1 MPRRERL
8 IPLFAVSAVL
18 AIAILIAFQL
28 YLIREPARLEADAAD
43 DLQAAQ
49 TAGGRL
55 FNEQCV
61 ACHGDHGQG
70 GVGPALNSRALLT
83 SASDEL
89 LFNLIRTGVPGTSM
103 PAWGQVFGGPL
114 TDEEIRQV
122 VAYLRAWEAGAPYP
136 DELAAAPDPS
146 RGALIFDSTCIVCHG
161 REGSGTDRAPALNDP
176 ELLDTF
182 DNEWFRQT
190 IAQGRPSKGM
200 PTWGT
205 VLSPEQIDDIVALLA
220 LWREGRSLQPGG
232 EEQPGQGEALF
243 TAHCAACHGAAG
255 GGGVGPALAGNAF
268 IAEQRDTELT
278 DFILAGRPGTAM
290 VPFAGRLEPE
300 ETAAIVEL
308 LRTWQP

>member
-1 MPRRERL
+1 MPRRENL
-8 IPLFAVSAVL
+8 FPLLATSTVL
-18 AIAILIAFQL
+18 ALAILIAFQI
-28 YLIREPARLEADAAD
+28 YFIREPARLEADAAD

-49 TAGGRL
+49 TAGSRL
-55 FNEQCV
+55 FNEECV
-61 ACHGDHGQG
+61 ACHGDRGQG
-70 GVGPALNSRALLT
+70 GVGPALNSRTLLT
-83 SASDEL
+83 SANDEL

-122 VAYLRAWEAGAPYP
+122 VAYLRGWEAGAPFP
-136 DELAAAPDPS
+136 DELASASDPS

-161 REGSGTDRAPALNDP
+161 REGSGTERAPALNDS
-176 ELLDTF
+176 ELLNTF

-205 VLSPEQIDDIVALLA
+205 VLSPEQIDDIVALIA
-220 LWREGRSLQPGG
+220 LWREGRSLQSGG
-232 EEQPGQGEALF
+232 EEQPGQGGALF
-243 TAHCAACHGAAG
+243 AANCAPCHGAAG
-255 GGGVGPALAGNAF
+255 GGGDGPALVGNTF
-268 IAEQRDTELT
+268 IAEQRDTELI

-290 VPFAGRLEPE
+290 PPFAGRLELE